1 MKNEINQPCS
11 LKVLLEPA
19 FVLVWI
25 CWLLFLCDYY
35 ITFRYCCNF
44 KYRTQEAIQ
53 SLFNDLSLF
62 IDKRSYE
69 HKAIP
74 ETEPSLCAAWHAAR
88 PGPRKTPRGNKS
100 FSRGHVLLHSIH
112 CVPMCSDASSIR
124 PATTSG
130 EQCVTPEPSHEQTLQ
145 KSVNTVLPLLY
156 RSRQWAP
163 SHLPAGNPSALAA
176 VCTGISKRC
185 SETIQTQNFV
195 VEKLRAVHHLIQLVM
210 HAGPWGPRR
219 AGQGTAGHGRA
230 WRAAPFSHS
239 SWPHPALPSALRGA
253 RGPAGPTLPP
263 SRPNF
268 LSRPRGSQRGGR
280 EGGTRGGR
288 RCPAPAAR

>member
-1 MKNEINQPCS
+1 MKNEINQPRS

-100 FSRGHVLLHSIH
+100 FSRGHALLHSIH

-145 KSVNTVLPLLY
+145 KSVQKQAVSSIPPASWESLSPCCCVHRHLQEVQWNHTNTELCGGEAQS
-156 RSRQWAP
+156 RSAP
-163 SHLPAGNPSALAA
+163 HPAGDARGAMGSAE
-176 VCTGISKRC
+176 GR
-185 SETIQTQNFV
+185 
-195 VEKLRAVHHLIQLVM
+195 
-210 HAGPWGPRR
+210 
-219 AGQGTAGHGRA
+219 AGHGRA